1 MSKKVL
7 VLYYTQSGQLNDI
20 IDQFLIPFN
29 QNTEVS
35 VEKVEIKPINDF
47 PFPWTSDKFFDA
59 MPESVLA
66 ITTPL
71 QEFTFKEAKYDLVVF
86 AYQPWFLSLSIP
98 ANSIILHPKVQNI
111 LMGANVITVIGAR
124 NMWLN
129 SQEKLKLILKQA
141 GANLVGNFALVDR
154 QQNQI
159 SALTIMHWAFTGK
172 KTSYLGVLPK
182 PGVSDEDIQHA
193 KVFGNIALRYL
204 LSGGWNGLQPELVEN
219 GGAEI
224 DSNLMFIEERA
235 GRLFLMWA
243 NLVTRGK
250 NRKAW
255 ITAYKYYL
263 LVALFIVAPIV
274 LTINFILFRV
284 FFLGV
289 NKRKKTYYA
298 SVQYKN

>member
-7 VLYYTQSGQLNDI
+7 VLYYTQSGQLNEI
-20 IDQFLIPFN
+20 VDQFLIPFN
-29 QNTEVS
+29 ENTEVS
-35 VEKVEIKPINDF
+35 VEKLEIKPINDF
-47 PFPWTSDKFFDA
+47 PFPWTSERFFDA

-66 ITTPL
+66 VPTPL

-111 LMGANVITVIGAR
+111 LQGANVITVIGAR

-129 SQEKLKLILKQA
+129 SQEKLKAILKQA

-154 QQNQI
+154 HQNQV
-159 SALTIMHWAFTGK
+159 SALTIMHWAFTGN
-172 KTSYLGVLPK
+172 KTRYLGVFPK
-182 PGVSDEDIQHA
+182 PGVSDEDIQHS

-204 LSGGWNGLQPELVEN
+204 MIGNWNGLQPELVEN

-243 NLVTRGK
+243 NLVTKGK

-263 LVALFIVAPIV
+263 LVALFVVAPIV
-274 LTINFILFRV
+274 LTLNFILFRV

-289 NKRKKTYYA
+289 NKRKKQYYA
-298 SVQYKN
+298 GVQLKN